1 MAAFGSCCLLCWLS
15 MYFAVLGNILIK
27 AMAICLDWHTALAV
41 MPFLC
46 CMSYLVERTRD
57 YTSLFS
63 GVDVSSSVAWAP
75 VFFVHPYVR
84 RLILFNTVD
93 LLLGVWN
100 LLWSWHKN
108 KQLVKLTEKCASR
121 QLIPG

>member
-1 MAAFGSCCLLCWLS
+1 

-27 AMAICLDWHTALAV
+27 AMALCLDWHVALAV

-46 CMSYLVERTRD
+46 CMSYPAERTRV

-63 GVDVSSSVAWAP
+63 GVDVSSCVVWASE
-75 VFFVHPYVR
+75 FFVHPYIR
-84 RLILFNTVD
+84 CLILLSNIVGF
-93 LLLGVWN
+93 LFGVWK
-100 LLWSWHKN
+100 LVWSWHKS
-108 KQLVKLTEKCASR
+108 KQLVVDLTEKRTPR

>member
-1 MAAFGSCCLLCWLS
+1 
-15 MYFAVLGNILIK
+15 MYFTVLGNILIK
-27 AMAICLDWHTALAV
+27 AMAVCLDWHTALAV

-63 GVDVSSSVAWAP
+63 SGVDVSSSVAWAP
-75 VFFVHPYVR
+75 EFFVHPCVR
-84 RLILFNTVD
+84 CLIVLSNIVG

-100 LLWSWHKN
+100 LVWSWHKR
-108 KQLVKLTEKCASR
+108 KQLVAELTEKRALR